1 MQSLIRAQ
9 AQHNLVPFLNSA
21 LPSLRQALD
30 NEDELA
36 SSSDV
41 FALKNE
47 LFPGGLDWSAK
58 KPELGDQIARFCMQ
72 EEMADIE
79 FVFDRKNTITVCFLF
94 TYFIFIHLF
103 LF

>member
-1 MQSLIRAQ
+1 M
-9 AQHNLVPFLNSA
+9 
-21 LPSLRQALD
+21 LD

-58 KPELGDQIARFCMQ
+58 KPVLGDQIARFCMQ

>member
-1 MQSLIRAQ
+1 M
-9 AQHNLVPFLNSA
+9 PFLNSA

-58 KPELGDQIARFCMQ
+58 KPVLGDQIARFCMQ

-79 FVFDRKNTITVCFLF
+79 FVFDRKNTITVCLFFIYIFYFYPPFPFLEDSSSL
-94 TYFIFIHLF
+94 ICA
-103 LF
+103 